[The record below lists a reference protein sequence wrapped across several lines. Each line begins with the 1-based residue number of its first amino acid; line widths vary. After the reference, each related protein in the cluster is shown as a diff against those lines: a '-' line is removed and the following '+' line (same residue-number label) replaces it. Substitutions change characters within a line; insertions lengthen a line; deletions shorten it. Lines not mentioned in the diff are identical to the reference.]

1 MGNEDRCPPEASA
14 RDTPA
19 SEDRKKEPIQQKH
32 NEQEQSVML
41 EEVLEQVHFVPWRPS
56 DKNKKTKC
64 FKK

>member
-1 MGNEDRCPPEASA
+1 MRNEDRCPPEASA

-32 NEQEQSVML
+32 NEQEQSVM

-56 DKNKKTKC
+56 EKKKKTKC
-64 FKK
+64 FKKE